1 MKNEV
6 IRCKMACVTI
16 QNMGIYDRCEKDV
29 KNCRPHSLKPEE
41 SLLMIDKYFIL
52 FLFFVFCFFV
62 CLVVKP
68 KGTKS

>member
-1 MKNEV
+1 
-6 IRCKMACVTI
+6 
-16 QNMGIYDRCEKDV
+16 MGIYDRCEKDV